1 MTETRLAINDVS
13 VEFTGLRALD
23 HVSLTVETG
32 EVVGLIGPNGSGKTT
47 LINAITGQVKLATGT
62 ITAGDTVLS
71 GLKPRQIAL
80 AGVSRSFQIVRLFNA
95 MTVLENVE
103 AGALAAEP
111 RFLLLDEP
119 AAGMNDAETET
130 LLHTLSELPAKRGL
144 GLLIIDHDMGLIMR
158 LCHRLHVLAS
168 GRTIAEGDAAHVRSH
183 PAVIE
188 AYLGKGAAHA

>member
-80 AGVSRSFQIVRLFNA
+80 AGVSRSFQIVRLFNG
-95 MTVLENVE
+95 MTVLVYV
-103 AGALAAEP
+103 
-111 RFLLLDEP
+111 F
-119 AAGMNDAETET
+119 
-130 LLHTLSELPAKRGL
+130 
-144 GLLIIDHDMGLIMR
+144 
-158 LCHRLHVLAS
+158 VL
-168 GRTIAEGDAAHVRSH
+168 
-183 PAVIE
+183 
-188 AYLGKGAAHA
+188 